1 LRRNPKLA
9 SEVLTAMGAWP
20 GVQSVEINTVTG
32 SVLVHHD
39 SRRLS
44 SARVLAA
51 LARYGVRPAPG
62 SARSTLGVPERASL
76 GRAAERV
83 ITSVLER
90 VVERSLLK
98 LLPMLML
105 L

>member
-1 LRRNPKLA
+1 M
-9 SEVLTAMGAWP
+9 S
-20 GVQSVEINTVTG
+20 
-32 SVLVHHD
+32 D
-39 SRRLS
+39 
-44 SARVLAA
+44 
-51 LARYGVRPAPG
+51 
-62 SARSTLGVPERASL
+62 PERASL
-76 GRAAERV
+76 GHAAERV